1 MEREGVRGSADRDR
15 SEGKEEGKGEGKGDM
30 ELGRCWAQ
38 LAIETCTISANFR
51 ATPRWATTTTAT
63 ARGKWVTRVTSGSQL
78 YSQWNEISRTVK
90 LAPHLLLLLP
100 LCHAQGQKNLTDK
113 ISTHTVRERAGER
126 NPIVAGAA
134 LNGAR
139 IWSTSCQ
146 KSVDYGILPGRPGNN
161 LLRSP
166 DSDSD
171 SVSGKDCEAFNFSP
185 RDAVRNFQVL
195 TKTLLD
201 LATLRPTAPPTFR

>member
-90 LAPHLLLLLP
+90 LAPH
-100 LCHAQGQKNLTDK
+100 TF
-113 ISTHTVRERAGER
+113 S
-126 NPIVAGAA
+126 
-134 LNGAR
+134 
-139 IWSTSCQ
+139 S
-146 KSVDYGILPGRPGNN
+146 
-161 LLRSP
+161 SP
-166 DSDSD
+166 
-171 SVSGKDCEAFNFSP
+171 C
-185 RDAVRNFQVL
+185 
-195 TKTLLD
+195 
-201 LATLRPTAPPTFR
+201 ATLKDKKT